1 MPHISS
7 RLTLSAALAAGTVV
21 AGAMPVTAATTA
33 APAAPAFAPAAAPAA
48 APATVGTSALAP
60 RLRPVSHHA
69 PQAASQQ
76 PSAVV
81 SLSYQVQAGDT
92 VWAIARRTGSTIT
105 QIVEANS
112 LGSNA
117 LIRVGQMLVIPSPAV
132 TTAPA
137 PAAPQTAAPAA
148 ASTGGTVTIVRGDT
162 LSGLAARHGTTVAA
176 LMAANGLTSTTIY
189 AGRTLTLPGTTAPPT
204 PAPTTAPGGTT
215 TTQLVPSTFLHY
227 TYPQATVGAANAN
240 KAALLAMEV
249 PSREQMRQ
257 IVRETAVSMG
267 VDPALALA
275 IGFRESGFDQRAVSP
290 ANAIGTMQVIPS
302 SGTWASTL
310 VGRQLNLL
318 DPRDNATAG
327 VAIIR
332 QLVRTSSSLDIAI
345 ASYYQGAG
353 SVARNGMYSDT
364 QSYVSGVKALMGQ
377 FGG

>member
-1 MPHISS
+1 
-7 RLTLSAALAAGTVV
+7 V
-21 AGAMPVTAATTA
+21 TTA
-33 APAAPAFAPAAAPAA
+33 PAPQPAAAPAA
-48 APATVGTSALAP
+48 
-60 RLRPVSHHA
+60 
-69 PQAASQQ
+69 
-76 PSAVV
+76 
-81 SLSYQVQAGDT
+81 
-92 VWAIARRTGSTIT
+92 
-105 QIVEANS
+105 
-112 LGSNA
+112 
-117 LIRVGQMLVIPSPAV
+117 SPA
-132 TTAPA
+132 
-137 PAAPQTAAPAA
+137 
-148 ASTGGTVTIVRGDT
+148 GTVTIVRGDT
-162 LSGLAARHGTTVAA
+162 LSGLATRHGTTVAA

-189 AGRTLTLPGTTAPPT
+189 AGRTLTLPGTTASPT